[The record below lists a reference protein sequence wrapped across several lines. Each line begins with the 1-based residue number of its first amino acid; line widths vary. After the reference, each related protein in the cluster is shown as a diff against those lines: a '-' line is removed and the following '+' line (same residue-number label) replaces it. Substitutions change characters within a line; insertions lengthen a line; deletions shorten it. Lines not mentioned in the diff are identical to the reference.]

1 MGRRYEITVII
12 EEGSDE
18 FWEQLEGT
26 GCDEVTQLVTDAVTA
41 EFHQDVVEVVLENYW
56 HTKE

>member
-26 GCDEVTQLVTDAVTA
+26 GCDIVTQLVDDAVTA
-41 EFHQDVVEVVLENYW
+41 EFHQNVVEVTLESFWN
-56 HTKE
+56 TKN